1 MNTVQRIAKNTGIM
15 LTSQVI
21 SYILGFLY
29 MMYMARYLGVAT
41 FGILSVA
48 IAFMRIFGTLSDFG
62 LSTFMV
68 REVAR
73 DKSLGAKYLANI
85 SLMKVIL
92 VSVTFGLIAL
102 TVNIMGY
109 PARTITVVYVVA
121 LSVIFMGFTQMFY
134 GFFRAFEK
142 MKYQGIGQMLNAAL
156 IFGGVVL
163 AIKYRFG
170 VVVFALLYPFAGVI
184 VLGYNLAIMRVRF
197 PTPSSSSGTKALEFD
212 WSFWKRTLK
221 QSWPLAAAGIFGT
234 IYFMIDRIML
244 SKMKGDEVAGQYSA
258 AYNLISALSFIPSAF
273 AISLLPVMSNYF
285 KTSQSSLNKL
295 YQYSVRYM
303 YLLAL
308 PITIGAVLL
317 SKRIILMIYDARY
330 LPSARVLSILIW
342 AELFIF
348 VEVIMSYMLLSIN
361 KQKII
366 LFTAGV
372 GATLN
377 VVLNFLLIPRMSY
390 TGAALATVASDI
402 YFFTSAAYFLSK
414 YGYKLNFARIIPIPL
429 AAAAIMGLF
438 VFYFRQASFL
448 ILIPLSILIYFTIL
462 CVTKYISNEDK
473 TLLWQAL
480 RMKRGDV
487 D

>member
-1 MNTVQRIAKNTGIM
+1 M

-29 MMYMARYLGVAT
+29 MMYMARYLGVAA

-62 LSTFMV
+62 LSTLMV

-73 DKSLGAKYLANI
+73 DKSLGPKYLANI
-85 SLMKVIL
+85 SVMKVIL

-109 PARTITVVYVVA
+109 PARTITIVYLVG

-134 GFFRAFEK
+134 GFFRAFER
-142 MKYQGIGQMLNAAL
+142 MEYQGIGQLLNAAL
-156 IFGGVVL
+156 IFVGVVL
-163 AIKYRFG
+163 AIKYRFSIF
-170 VVVFALLYPFAGVI
+170 VFALLYPFAGVI
-184 VLGYNLAIMRVRF
+184 VLVYNLVITRLRF
-197 PTPSSSSGTKALEFD
+197 PAPSSASGTKALEFD
-212 WSFWKRTLK
+212 WGFWKRTLR

-234 IYFMIDRIML
+234 VYFMIDRIML
-244 SKMKGDEVAGQYSA
+244 SKMKGDAVVGYYSA

-273 AISLLPVMSNYF
+273 AVSLLPVMSNYF

-308 PITIGAVLL
+308 PITVGTVLL
-317 SKRIILMIYDARY
+317 SKRIIYMIYDVEY
-330 LPSARVLSILIW
+330 LHSARVLSILVW

-366 LFTAGV
+366 LINAV
-372 GATLN
+372 AGATLN
-377 VVLNFLLIPRMSY
+377 VVLNFLLIPRMGGN
-390 TGAALATVASDI
+390 GAALATVASDI
-402 YFFTSAAYFLSK
+402 YFFTSATYFLSK
-414 YGYKLNFARIIPIPL
+414 YGYKFKFARILPIPL
-429 AAAAIMGLF
+429 AASAIMGLF

-448 ILIPLSILIYFTIL
+448 ILIPLSILIYFAIL
-462 CVTKYISNEDK
+462 FSTKYISNKDK
-473 TLLWQAL
+473 TLICQAL
-480 RMKRGDV
+480 RMKRGDI

>member
-1 MNTVQRIAKNTGIM
+1 MNTVQRIAKNTGV
-15 LTSQVI
+15 LFVSQVI
-21 SYILGFLY
+21 SYLLGFFY
-29 MMYMARYLGVAT
+29 MMYMARYLGVAA

-48 IAFMRIFGTLSDFG
+48 IAFTRIFSTLSDLG
-62 LSTFMV
+62 LSTLMV

-73 DKSLGAKYLANI
+73 NRSLGAKYLANI

-109 PARTITVVYVVA
+109 PERTITVVYFVA
-121 LSVIFMGFTQMFY
+121 LSVIFMGFTQVFY
-134 GFFRAFEK
+134 GFFRAFER
-142 MKYQGIGQMLNAAL
+142 MEYQGIGQMLNAAL

-163 AIKYRFG
+163 AIKYRFS
-170 VVVFALLYPFAGVI
+170 VVGFALLYPFAGVI
-184 VLGYNLAIMRVRF
+184 VLGYNLTITRLRF
-197 PTPSSSSGTKALEFD
+197 PTPSSASGTKALEFD

-221 QSWPLAAAGIFGT
+221 QSWPLAAAGIFHT

-244 SKMKGDEVAGQYSA
+244 SKMKGDAVVGYYSA

-273 AISLLPVMSNYF
+273 AVSLLPVMSNYF
-285 KTSQSSLNKL
+285 KTSRVSLNKL
-295 YQYSVRYM
+295 YQHSVRYM

-308 PITIGAVLL
+308 PITVGTILL
-317 SKRIILMIYDARY
+317 SKRIIFMIYGVEY
-330 LPSARVLSILIW
+330 LHSARVLSILIW

-348 VEVIMSYMLLSIN
+348 VEVIMSHMLLSIN

-366 LFTAGV
+366 LFTAGI
-372 GATLN
+372 GATIN
-377 VVLNFLLIPRMSY
+377 VVLNFLLIPGMSD
-390 TGAALATVASDI
+390 TGAAIATVASDI
-402 YFFTSAAYFLSK
+402 YFVISAAYFLSK

-429 AAAAIMGLF
+429 AAAAIMG
-438 VFYFRQASFL
+438 VFIYYFSQTTLL
-448 ILIPLSILIYFTIL
+448 ILIPLSILIYFAIL
-462 CVTKYISNEDK
+462 FVTKYISNEDK